1 MDDPIFES
9 CVELKVWRT
18 RHASEAACLRSPG
31 GYLETDETEIDGI
44 QVSEVHCATANKFA
58 ARSVMRR
65 GNSAGWVDMYV
76 QGGARCGTWRTFQL
90 QTTEPKRTV
99 RTGFSGPH
107 KECMGGHPLEGCSS
121 NGQKL
126 LQQGGSTGNEAEK
139 RIWGH
144 CLRDVARTLRSAP

>member
-58 ARSVMRR
+58 ARSVMRT
-65 GNSAGWVDMYV
+65 GNSAGWVECP
-76 QGGARCGTWRTFQL
+76 GWRA
-90 QTTEPKRTV
+90 V
-99 RTGFSGPH
+99 WNMAH
-107 KECMGGHPLEGCSS
+107 I
-121 NGQKL
+121 
-126 LQQGGSTGNEAEK
+126 STADDRAETD
-139 RIWGH
+139 RAH
-144 CLRDVARTLRSAP
+144 RF